1 MEKVP
6 LPGEGSNP
14 NFLVALSCGT
24 ASPGSTLK
32 IVMTNYRY
40 AVYPLI
46 IKFMKLKI
54 YQTIAG
60 VAIVLITGMFLGRFE
75 ITISNGANGSRD
87 LPSAATA
94 LPPIPP
100 VSPVV
105 TASAD
110 IANQPKP
117 DSIPSP
123 EPVEES
129 NSSLPANSSVVGSLR
144 VSNRS
149 DRPVRVALLSKRQ
162 AQKSYG
168 KPAHWDFAPGEG
180 SGKGLMLS
188 LPEGKLKVKQ
198 GDILVVFAQ
207 DGSRRYWGPYVA
219 GETASPAW
227 NRTAG
232 EWQLILQP

>member
-1 MEKVP
+1 
-6 LPGEGSNP
+6 
-14 NFLVALSCGT
+14 
-24 ASPGSTLK
+24 
-32 IVMTNYRY
+32 
-40 AVYPLI
+40 
-46 IKFMKLKI
+46 MKLKI
-54 YQTIAG
+54 YQMIIG

-75 ITISNGANGSRD
+75 ITISNGANRPND

-94 LPPIPP
+94 LPPTPP
-100 VSPVV
+100 VSRVA
-105 TASAD
+105 TASTD
-110 IANQPKP
+110 IGNQPKP
-117 DSIPSP
+117 DSIPTP
-123 EPVEES
+123 EPLEES
-129 NSSLPANSSVVGSLR
+129 NSSIPVNAEATGSLR

-149 DRPVRVALLSKRQ
+149 DRPVRVALLSKPQ
-162 AQKSYG
+162 AEKSYG

-180 SGKGLMLS
+180 GGKGLMLS
-188 LPEGKLKVKQ
+188 LPEGKLQVKQ

>member
-1 MEKVP
+1 
-6 LPGEGSNP
+6 
-14 NFLVALSCGT
+14 
-24 ASPGSTLK
+24 
-32 IVMTNYRY
+32 
-40 AVYPLI
+40 
-46 IKFMKLKI
+46 MKLKI
-54 YQTIAG
+54 YQMIIG

-75 ITISNGANGSRD
+75 ITISNGANRPND

-94 LPPIPP
+94 LPPTPP
-100 VSPVV
+100 LSRVA

-110 IANQPKP
+110 TGNQPKP
-117 DSIPSP
+117 DSIPTP
-123 EPVEES
+123 EPLEES
-129 NSSLPANSSVVGSLR
+129 NFSIPVNAEATGSLR

-162 AQKSYG
+162 AEKSYG

-180 SGKGLMLS
+180 GGKGLMLS
-188 LPEGKLKVKQ
+188 LPEGKLQVKQ

-219 GETASPAW
+219 GETAAPAW

>member
-1 MEKVP
+1 
-6 LPGEGSNP
+6 
-14 NFLVALSCGT
+14 
-24 ASPGSTLK
+24 
-32 IVMTNYRY
+32 MTNYRC
-40 AVYPLI
+40 AVYPLS

-54 YQTIAG
+54 YQMIAG

-75 ITISNGANGSRD
+75 ITISNGANRPND

-94 LPPIPP
+94 LPPTPP
-100 VSPVV
+100 VSRVV

-110 IANQPKP
+110 TPNKPKP
-117 DSIPSP
+117 DSIPTAL
-123 EPVEES
+123 EPDEES
-129 NSSLPANSSVVGSLR
+129 NSSLPANSSAAGSLR

-149 DRPVRVALLSKRQ
+149 EHPVRVALLSKRQ
-162 AQKSYG
+162 AQKSYS

-188 LPEGKLKVKQ
+188 LPEGKLQVKQ

-227 NRTAG
+227 NGTAR

>member
-1 MEKVP
+1 
-6 LPGEGSNP
+6 
-14 NFLVALSCGT
+14 
-24 ASPGSTLK
+24 
-32 IVMTNYRY
+32 
-40 AVYPLI
+40 
-46 IKFMKLKI
+46 MKLKI
-54 YQTIAG
+54 YQMITG

-75 ITISNGANGSRD
+75 ITISNGANGLRD

-100 VSPVV
+100 VSRV
-105 TASAD
+105 TKASKD
-110 IANQPKP
+110 TANEAKP
-117 DSIPSP
+117 DSIPTP
-123 EPVEES
+123 EPIEES
-129 NSSLPANSSVVGSLR
+129 NSSIPANAKSVGSLR

-149 DRPVRVALLSKRQ
+149 DRPVRVALLSKPQ
-162 AQKSYG
+162 AEKSYG

-180 SGKGLMLS
+180 GSKGLMLS
-188 LPEGKLKVKQ
+188 LPEGQLQVRQ

-227 NRTAG
+227 KSTVR

>member
-1 MEKVP
+1 
-6 LPGEGSNP
+6 
-14 NFLVALSCGT
+14 
-24 ASPGSTLK
+24 
-32 IVMTNYRY
+32 MTNYRC
-40 AVYPLI
+40 AVYPLS

-54 YQTIAG
+54 YQMIIG

-75 ITISNGANGSRD
+75 ITISNGANRPND

-94 LPPIPP
+94 LPPTPP
-100 VSPVV
+100 VSRVA
-105 TASAD
+105 TASTD
-110 IANQPKP
+110 IGNQPKP
-117 DSIPSP
+117 DSIPTP
-123 EPVEES
+123 EPLEES
-129 NSSLPANSSVVGSLR
+129 NSSIPVNAEATGSLR

-149 DRPVRVALLSKRQ
+149 DRPVRVALLSKPQ
-162 AQKSYG
+162 AEKSYG

-180 SGKGLMLS
+180 GGKGLMLS
-188 LPEGKLKVKQ
+188 LPEGKLQVKQ